1 MGGTTR
7 GFIEVVDGVEVIQP
21 RKKTRRTRQGGKPE
35 ATVKAAKFT
44 EERAHVQKL
53 SPLKP
58 LNEKQAEYIRLLN
71 EKDMVIATG
80 LPGTSKT
87 FIPTMMACDLFRL
100 NKIDRI
106 IFSRPNI
113 SNSKSLGM
121 FKGSAEEKMT
131 MWLAPVISILNERIG
146 AAALEIALK
155 HGQIVFLPLETIKG
169 FSAEN
174 CWFIVDEAEDI
185 SKDEAKKLVTRQG
198 KNCKLILAGDVGQ
211 SELSEQSGLKHL
223 TSMVQKH
230 PHLDVGFVD
239 FDNINDIVRSKQCKD
254 WIIAYRKEEK
264 GEV

>member
-1 MGGTTR
+1 MGAHTK
-7 GFIEVVDGVEVIQP
+7 GFIEIIDGIEVEQP

-35 ATVKAAKFT
+35 TTVRATKYL
-44 EERAHVQKL
+44 EERTHVQKL
-53 SPLKP
+53 VPLKP
-58 LNEKQAEYIRLLN
+58 MNEKQAEYIRLLN

-80 LPGTSKT
+80 YPGTSKT

-198 KNCKLILAGDVGQ
+198 KNCKLILAGDIGQ
-211 SELSEQSGLKHL
+211 SELSEQSGLRHL

-239 FDNINDIVRSKQCKD
+239 FDNISDIVRSKQCKD

-264 GEV
+264 GE

>member
-1 MGGTTR
+1 MGANAKH
-7 GFIEVVDGVEVIQP
+7 FIEIIDGIETEQP
-21 RKKTRRTRQGGKPE
+21 RKKTRRTRQGGKPTPTPRQQE
-35 ATVKAAKFT
+35 QR
-44 EERAHVQKL
+44 EHVQKL

-58 LNEKQAEYIRLLN
+58 MNEKQAEYIRLLN

-100 NKIDRI
+100 GKIDRI

-121 FKGSAEEKMT
+121 FKGSAEEKMAQ
-131 MWLAPVISILNERIG
+131 WLAPVISILNERIG
-146 AAALEIALK
+146 VAALEIALK
-155 HGQIVFLPLETIKG
+155 HGQIIFLPLETIKG
-169 FSAEN
+169 FSAES
-174 CWFIVDEAEDI
+174 CWFILDEAEDI
-185 SKDEAKKLVTRQG
+185 SRDEAKKLVTRQG
-198 KNCKLILAGDVGQ
+198 KNCKLVLAGDVGQ
-211 SELSEQSGLKHL
+211 SELNEHSGLRHL
-223 TSMVQKH
+223 TDMVQKH

-264 GEV
+264 GE

>member
-1 MGGTTR
+1 MGGTNR

-21 RKKTRRTRQGGKPE
+21 RKKTRRTRVGGKPE
-35 ATVKAAKFT
+35 ATPRQQ
-44 EERAHVQKL
+44 EQREHVQKL

-58 LNEKQAEYIRLLN
+58 MNEKQAEYIRLLN

-100 NKIDRI
+100 GKIDRI

-121 FKGSAEEKMT
+121 FKGSAEEKMAQ
-131 MWLAPVISILNERIG
+131 WLAPVISILNERIG
-146 AAALEIALK
+146 VAALEIALK
-155 HGQIVFLPLETIKG
+155 HGQIIFLPLETIKG

-174 CWFIVDEAEDI
+174 CWFIVDEAEDV
-185 SKDEAKKLVTRQG
+185 SRDEAKKLVTRQG
-198 KNCKLILAGDVGQ
+198 KNCKLILAGDVEQ
-211 SELSEQSGLKHL
+211 SELNERSGLRHL
-223 TSMVQKH
+223 TDMVQKH

-254 WIIAYRKEEK
+254 WIIAYRKEDK

>member
-1 MGGTTR
+1 MGSHNKH
-7 GFIEVVDGVEVIQP
+7 FIEIIDGIEVEQP
-21 RKKTRRTRQGGKPE
+21 RKKTRRTRQGGKPTPTPRQQE
-35 ATVKAAKFT
+35 QREHA
-44 EERAHVQKL
+44 QKL

-58 LNEKQAEYIRLLN
+58 MNEKQAEYIRLLN

-100 NKIDRI
+100 GKIDRI

-121 FKGSAEEKMT
+121 FKGSAEEKMAQ
-131 MWLAPVISILNERIG
+131 WLAPVISILNERIG
-146 AAALEIALK
+146 VAALEIALK
-155 HGQIVFLPLETIKG
+155 HGQIIFLPLETIKG
-169 FSAEN
+169 FSAES
-174 CWFIVDEAEDI
+174 CWFILNEAEDI
-185 SKDEAKKLVTRQG
+185 SRDEAKKLVTRQG

-211 SELSEQSGLKHL
+211 SELNEHSGLRHL
-223 TSMVQKH
+223 TDMVQKH
-230 PHLDVGFVD
+230 PHLDVGFMD
-239 FDNINDIVRSKQCKD
+239 FDNVNDIVRSKQCKD